1 MLAASVGSSAH
12 RTKTEWRA
20 SYRWQPS
27 DTLTQVAPF
36 DGSAPEAYLSFHMRQ
51 PIYMHYMGL
60 HGMQA
65 IVDVRNLLAQGY
77 RPFLS
82 QDGSTLY
89 FAQAERC
96 VEGGLSFSF

>member
-1 MLAASVGSSAH
+1 
-12 RTKTEWRA
+12 
-20 SYRWQPS
+20 
-27 DTLTQVAPF
+27 VAPF
-36 DGSAPEAYLSFHMRQ
+36 DSSAPEAYLSFHVRQ

-77 RPFLS
+77 RPFFS